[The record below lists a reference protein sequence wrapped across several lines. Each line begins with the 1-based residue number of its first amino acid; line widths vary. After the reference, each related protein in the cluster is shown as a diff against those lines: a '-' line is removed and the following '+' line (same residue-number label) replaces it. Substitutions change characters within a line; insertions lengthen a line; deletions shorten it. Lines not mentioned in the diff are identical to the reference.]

1 MPVVGHSVNPYLP
14 KSGSWIH
21 SQIAGLKRYRPV
33 VVTKRVENL
42 DSFPVETL
50 YTREELSAPN
60 RLYQRLAKK
69 WGRPYFPFYRD
80 ALKREGAVLLH
91 SHFGNWGY
99 EDIELKQD
107 LGIPQAT
114 SFYGADIWR
123 NATSSVWKENYKRY
137 FAESECFLVEGNAM
151 RNKVMSLGCP
161 PEKVI
166 VQHLGVRLD
175 LVDFHPRSLASAD
188 DPVRYLVAGRIM
200 EKKGHDMAIR
210 AFARVHRENPRTHLH
225 LMLIKPER
233 RVEEA
238 MGPLERLIE
247 ETGVSE
253 AITLHESMPYQEYLA
268 ALRSFHVFLAPSR
281 HAADGD
287 AEGGAPVTIIEMSA
301 SGMPIIASDHCDLP
315 EVVVNGETG
324 LVFPENDED
333 ALVAAML
340 EFAAEPERW
349 KGFAEAGR
357 EYTRAEY
364 NAETQAQRL
373 ETIYDG
379 LLAK

>member
-1 MPVVGHSVNPYLP
+1 VNPYLP

-21 SQIAGLKRYRPV
+21 SQIAGLERYRPV

-42 DSFPVETL
+42 DSFPVDTL

-60 RLYQRLAKK
+60 RLYQRLAKR

-80 ALKREGAVLLH
+80 ALAKEGAALLH

-99 EDIELKQD
+99 EDIELAQD
-107 LGIPQAT
+107 LGIPQVT

-123 NATSSVWKENYKRY
+123 DSQDPEWRARYHRY
-137 FAESECFLVEGNAM
+137 FAESQLFLVEGNAM
-151 RNKVMSLGCP
+151 RKKVMELGCP
-161 PEKVI
+161 SEKVV
-166 VQHLGVRLD
+166 VQHLGVPLERIG
-175 LVDFHPRSLASAD
+175 FEPRALASPQ

-210 AFARVHRENPRTHLH
+210 AFGRVHRENPRTHLH
-225 LMLIKPER
+225 LMLIRPER
-233 RVEEA
+233 RVEEVL
-238 MGPLERLIE
+238 GPLERLIAE
-247 ETGVSE
+247 SGAAD
-253 AITLHESMPYQEYLA
+253 AITLHDAMPYQEYLD

-301 SGMPIIASDHCDLP
+301 SGMPVIASSHCDLP

-324 LVFPENDED
+324 LVFPEGDED
-333 ALVAAML
+333 ALVGAML

-349 KGFAEAGR
+349 PGFAQAGR
-357 EYTRAEY
+357 AYVEAEY
-364 NAETQAQRL
+364 NARTQARRL
-373 ETIYDG
+373 EEIYDG
-379 LLAK
+379 LLAR